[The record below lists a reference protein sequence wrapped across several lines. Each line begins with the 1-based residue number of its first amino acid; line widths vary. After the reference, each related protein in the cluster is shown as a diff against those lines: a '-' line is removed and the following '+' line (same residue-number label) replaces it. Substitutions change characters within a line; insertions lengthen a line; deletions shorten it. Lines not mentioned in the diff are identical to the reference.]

1 MKDEMKNI
9 LSEIQEKGNYN
20 SDEFEE
26 FTIWLDGILLNE
38 DSEVNS

>member
-9 LSEIQEKGNYN
+9 LSEIKEKGNYN

-26 FTIWLDGILLNE
+26 FSIWLDSILLNE
-38 DSEVNS
+38 PREDF